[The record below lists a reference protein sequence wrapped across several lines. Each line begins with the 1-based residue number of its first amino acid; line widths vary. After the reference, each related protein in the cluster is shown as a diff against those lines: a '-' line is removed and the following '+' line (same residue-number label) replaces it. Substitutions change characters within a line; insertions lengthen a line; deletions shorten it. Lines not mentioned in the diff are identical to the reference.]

1 MQLLVTRPAR
11 EAAVWVQQFQA
22 QGLHAV
28 ALPLIA
34 IGPVDDTTTRDAC
47 LAQLQA
53 QLQTHKAHGV
63 HHYDAVMFVSA
74 NAVQFFLPPGMAWP
88 QHRPVRAWSPGPG
101 TARALLDAGV
111 PPGQLDS
118 PSEEAGQFDS
128 EALWQ
133 IVAPQVYPGHRTLV
147 VRGQDGPAS
156 PQGQGRGHGRDWLAR
171 QLQAA
176 GGEVDFVAVYTR
188 HAPRWDARQQAL
200 AQAAAQDGSVWLF
213 SSSQAVLHLQQCLP
227 GLPTRYWQAARAVAT
242 HPRIAD
248 AARAAGFGVVR
259 LSRPTLDDV
268 VRVVA
273 SIESGA

>member
-1 MQLLVTRPAR
+1 MVLLVTRPAR
-11 EAAVWVQQFQA
+11 EAAVWVEQLQA
-22 QGLHAV
+22 QGLQAT
-28 ALPLIA
+28 ALPLIE
-34 IGPVDDTTTRDAC
+34 IGPVADTRARDAC

-53 QLQTHKAHGV
+53 HKAHGV

-74 NAVQFFLPPGMAWP
+74 NAVQFFMPPGTAWP

-101 TARALLDAGV
+101 TAHALRERGV

-118 PSEEAGQFDS
+118 PPEQAGQFDS

-133 IVAPQVYPGHRTLV
+133 IVAQQVRPGHRTLV

-176 GGEVDFVAVYTR
+176 GGTVDFVAVYAR
-188 HAPRWDARQQAL
+188 HMPRWSAQQQAQAL
-200 AQAAAQDGSVWLF
+200 AGAQDGSVWLF
-213 SSSQAVLHLQQCLP
+213 SSAQAVLHLQQCLP
-227 GLPTRYWQAARAVAT
+227 GQHWQAARAVAT

>member
-1 MQLLVTRPAR
+1 MPLLVTRPAR
-11 EAAVWVQQFQA
+11 EAAVWVQQLQA
-22 QGLHAV
+22 RGLQATT
-28 ALPLIA
+28 LPLIE
-34 IGPVDDTTTRDAC
+34 IKPVDDASARDAC

-53 QLQTHKAHGV
+53 

-101 TARALLDAGV
+101 TARALLDRGV

-118 PSEEAGQFDS
+118 PPEQAGQFDS

-133 IVAPQVYPGHRTLV
+133 IVATQVRPGHRTLV
-147 VRGQDGPAS
+147 VRGQDGPAQS
-156 PQGQGRGHGRDWLAR
+156 NQQGHGRDWLAR

-176 GGEVDFVAVYTR
+176 GGQVDFVAVYARQTP
-188 HAPRWDARQQAL
+188 HWDTRQQAV

-213 SSSQAVLHLQQCLP
+213 SSAQAVQHLQQCLP
-227 GLPTRYWQAARAVAT
+227 DVQWQAARAVAT

-259 LSRPTLDDV
+259 LSRPTLDGV
-268 VRVVA
+268 VQVVA
-273 SIESGA
+273 SIESRA

>member
-1 MQLLVTRPAR
+1 MPILVTRPAR
-11 EAAVWVQQFQA
+11 EAAVWVEQLQTRGLQA
-22 QGLHAV
+22 T
-28 ALPLIA
+28 ALPLIE
-34 IGPVDDTTTRDAC
+34 IGPVADTRTRDAC
-47 LAQLQA
+47 LAQLQS
-53 QLQTHKAHGV
+53 LEV

-101 TARALLDAGV
+101 TARALLARGV
-111 PPGQLDS
+111 PPGVLDS
-118 PSEEAGQFDS
+118 PPEQAGQFDS

-133 IVAPQVYPGHRTLV
+133 IVAPQVRPGHRTLV

-176 GGEVDFVAVYTR
+176 GGEVDFVAVYAR
-188 HAPRWDARQQAL
+188 YAPRWDAPRQAL
-200 AQAAAQDGSVWLF
+200 ARAAARDGSVWLF
-213 SSSQAVLHLQQCLP
+213 SSSQAVQHLQQCLP
-227 GLPTRYWQAARAVAT
+227 GLHWQAARAVAT

-248 AARAAGFGVVR
+248 TARAAGFGVVR

>member
-1 MQLLVTRPAR
+1 MPPPRVLVTRPER
-11 EAAVWVQQFQA
+11 EAARWVRELSA
-22 QGLHAV
+22 RGLNAV
-28 ALPLIA
+28 ALPLIQVTA
-34 IGPVDDTTTRDAC
+34 EPLQGALAAARARLGDQDA
-47 LAQLQA
+47 A
-53 QLQTHKAHGV
+53 
-63 HHYDAVMFVSA
+63 MFVSA

-101 TARALLDAGV
+101 TARALLDTGV

-133 IVAPQVYPGHRTLV
+133 IVAPQVHPGHRTLV

>member
-1 MQLLVTRPAR
+1 MPLLVTRPAR
-11 EAAVWVQQFQA
+11 EAAVWVQQLQA
-22 QGLHAV
+22 RGLQAST
-28 ALPLIA
+28 LPLIE
-34 IGPVDDTTTRDAC
+34 IKPVDDASARDAC
-47 LAQLQA
+47 LARLQA
-53 QLQTHKAHGV
+53 

-101 TARALLDAGV
+101 TAHALRERGV

-118 PSEEAGQFDS
+118 PPEQAGQFDS

-133 IVAPQVYPGHRTLV
+133 IVAQQVRPGHRTLV

-176 GGEVDFVAVYTR
+176 GGTVDFVAVYAR
-188 HAPRWDARQQAL
+188 HMPRWSAQQQAQAL
-200 AQAAAQDGSVWLF
+200 AGAQDGSVWLF
-213 SSSQAVLHLQQCLP
+213 SSAQAVLHLQQCLP
-227 GLPTRYWQAARAVAT
+227 GQHWQAARAVAT

-273 SIESGA
+273 SIESQG

>member
-1 MQLLVTRPAR
+1 MRIVVTRPLAQA
-11 EAAVWVQQFQA
+11 EALVSELRAA
-22 QGLHAV
+22 GADAV
-28 ALPLIA
+28 ALPLIEIA
-34 IGPVDDTTTRDAC
+34 APADEQPLRDAWRT
-47 LAQLQA
+47 LDERAL
-53 QLQTHKAHGV
+53 
-63 HHYDAVMFVSA
+63 VMFVSA

-259 LSRPTLDDV
+259 LSRPTLDNV

>member
-1 MQLLVTRPAR
+1 MPVLVTRPAR
-11 EAAVWVQQFQA
+11 EAAAWVRQLQA
-22 QGLHAV
+22 RGLQAA
-28 ALPLIA
+28 ALPLIE
-34 IGPVDDTTTRDAC
+34 IGPVADTRARDAC
-47 LAQLQA
+47 LAQLQSLDA
-53 QLQTHKAHGV
+53 

-74 NAVQFFLPPGMAWP
+74 NAVQLFLPPGMAWP

-101 TARALLDAGV
+101 TARALLDRGV

-118 PSEEAGQFDS
+118 PPEQAGQFDS

-133 IVAPQVYPGHRTLV
+133 IVAPQVRPGHRTLV

-176 GGEVDFVAVYTR
+176 GGEVDFVAVYAR
-188 HAPRWDARQQAL
+188 HAPRWDAPRQAL
-200 AQAAAQDGSVWLF
+200 AEAAARDGSVWLF
-213 SSSQAVLHLQQCLP
+213 SSSQAVQHLQQRLP
-227 GLPTRYWQAARAVAT
+227 GVPWQGARAVAT

-259 LSRPTLDDV
+259 LSRPTLDNV

>member
-1 MQLLVTRPAR
+1 MRIIVTRPER
-11 EAAVWVQQFQA
+11 EAISWAEQLQA
-22 QGLHAV
+22 RGFDAV

-34 IGPVDDTTTRDAC
+34 IGPAPGNDLRQCWDT
-47 LAQLQA
+47 L
-53 QLQTHKAHGV
+53 HSF
-63 HHYDAVMFVSA
+63 DAVMFVSS
-74 NAVQFFLPPGMAWP
+74 NAAQYFFESKQALA
-88 QHRPVRAWSPGPG
+88 PVPWAQIAPKTRAWSPGPG
-101 TARALLDAGV
+101 TARTLLAAGV
-111 PPGQLDS
+111 PPHVLDT
-118 PSEEAGQFDS
+118 PPPDAGQFDS
-128 EALWQ
+128 EALWD
-133 IVAPQVYPGHRTLV
+133 VVHNQVRPGHRTLV

-188 HAPRWDARQQAL
+188 HAPCWDARQQAR